1 MTRIPSVPILLLAAL
16 LTTGCANS
24 VLNDPEEMARRHAD
38 VDRQTQAW
46 NRFWSS
52 GTPAGGSASGPTGGN
67 SSSLYQSSAQTPS
80 ACRAIGGTWNT
91 GSGFCW
97 RL

>member
-1 MTRIPSVPILLLAAL
+1 MPRLTTLVALVAAL
-16 LTTGCANS
+16 SLTAGCANS
-24 VLNDPEEMARRHAD
+24 VLNDPEEMARRQAD

-46 NRFWSS
+46 NRYWSS
-52 GTPAGGSASGPTGGN
+52 GTSVGSSDSGQRGGDGSSLSQGSAT
-67 SSSLYQSSAQTPS
+67 TPS